1 MKSQPGLTRKILL
14 GLGIPSVFFPGLILA
29 AVLGWDWQKDL
40 SRLVKTGGYKQSSQ
54 IFPAKARVVEVIDGD
69 TFEAENGQIIRLV
82 GIDAPNRG
90 EPGYEE
96 AKNYLQNLI
105 DGEEIEL
112 EYDYYQDDKF
122 GRLLAYVWEKCAK
135 NLGCQNNRRLVNW
148 VLVKQGLAKVVTYE
162 DRRPL
167 KYENLLRSAEPSLPP

>member
-1 MKSQPGLTRKILL
+1 MKRRPPLTRKILL
-14 GLGIPSVFFPGLILA
+14 ALGIPSVFFPGLILA

-40 SRLVKTGGYKQSSQ
+40 SRLAKTGGYKQSPQ
-54 IFPAKARVVEVIDGD
+54 IFPAKVQVVEVLDGD
-69 TFEAENGQIIRLV
+69 TFQADNGQTIRLV

-90 EPGYEE
+90 QLGWEE

-105 DGEEIEL
+105 DGEEVEL

-122 GRLLAYVWEKCAK
+122 GRILAYVWEKCAK

-167 KYENLLRSAEPSLPP
+167 KYENLLRSAEPPP